1 MSESAAKEE
10 KRRRKML
17 KKMRKILLEAW
28 NHPGSEPFQSG
39 AGPANLKHLGQSV
52 EEEKY
57 YVATNHRQ
65 GWEDFARDMGVVYN
79 YHIAKSTK
87 HAKAAK
93 EHLQHVQK
101 VLEETHKSL
110 SAIAGKAK
118 PPANHHKR
126 KEAPDGSNSETNK
139 RRRNHANNGGA
150 SSGVAGDA
158 PPSDYA
164 SNNANP
170 ELAQREVRAMDMLYQ
185 FVAERGGNPTK
196 MLQGFRSRV
205 TRKRNQPNKFDVHF
219 FSPQQQRFR
228 SMLDVGRYLNLV
240 HDQDDRQQR
249 KGALQGGRRKTAGTT
264 KEQEAEKKRIRRE
277 LDKLRKTLQRA
288 SKTLDDYNLAQEEA
302 EAEKAVA
309 VDTEDAGAEEAV
321 RVVKSQTS
329 LTRWRCAATRK
340 CDLRGFPGIPADC
353 IPDVL
358 QAWDFCATFHHDL
371 QLTPMESVDDFGA
384 ALAYVPPEQGKVQG
398 DDVREAPVYLAE
410 AHLALLKLL
419 LGDRTSEDWWW
430 SVLET
435 SEEAVPVAAD
445 GSAKMNPD
453 GEPLAAEALDGPV
466 FRIDV
471 EALLNHA
478 EDALITSS
486 WLQSLDLAKIDKA
499 SKSETQAAIRTALQ
513 VVANPWVKA
522 YLRKAAKAVSR
533 RGLAFTKQ
541 AIRWLVNLFRPLL
554 TAENMEQ
561 TRNRILEEAKA
572 QLAVLSEK
580 SPVITAQ
587 EIAEMDEE
595 EEEEEDDDEEEES
608 DEDEEEN
615 VDKDQ
620 LPASPIPPRP
630 LPTLVDMLLSP
641 DKPRPTDEYINA
653 FTWAQ
658 LVGATAHRI
667 LHRKKRILNE
677 IDDALRMD
685 RERSPLTLPERRE
698 REALAAH
705 RVLTECALIPD
716 SDIQKAIDHLCQGK
730 PYLELSFVER
740 LCILRL
746 LIEAA
751 YDTERLH
758 DLVDK
763 NYKARASAMKQLEVE
778 QRKAKKETK
787 EKASADEAAA
797 RQKLA
802 DEAKEA
808 FLDEKREEIR
818 KLNENSHE
826 LTDEIIDALT
836 DEEILDFDEDYLADY
851 EALPGPDS
859 FNKAQVTE
867 MVSRMHEEAAFETDA
882 LRVITLEEVVERD
895 KRHLEE
901 LEGQLVGFGG
911 EDASNDMSLDR
922 ETLRSIDRLKKDI
935 QKARNDTERLPDL
948 RERAMEGLQDAIA
961 DGTMKVLRTAITAAK
976 RAKLTGQDDETG
988 GVWAVDLLRDAALE
1002 LEKAKQNK
1010 KVADAQK
1017 DLVAKRNKCFI
1028 RTEPLGRDRFG
1039 NRFWVFDHGEDGHVW
1054 VDAEYSLK
1062 NDAVDDDERK
1072 PPPGFLDMLKKPSE
1086 ISVGAKDMEEDF
1098 IDDNTPRDEFEKFS
1112 RKEYHS
1118 TGFSPSLVK
1127 NHWGCQATEES
1138 IRGVIKHLGSKSSRE
1153 KELKAHLKE
1162 AVENKAGTGE
1172 KQEIVLEEKTG
1183 ACDDENENGNAPEPV
1198 PVEKT
1203 EGDGELLKKAKQ
1215 ENHDNEDTHFEGLD
1229 QMQTAIG
1236 RRVRVRDV
1244 VSETKDTVLA
1254 KYESGTVVAWKMGQ
1268 EERKAVPD
1276 GSIDDSAD
1284 EEMDFEPRLE
1294 MVDVPEWKVM
1304 TDRGHQYWFKAT
1316 ELLKSVAR
1324 YEKLESGLAYYED
1337 DAVFLGY
1344 RNGLG
1349 KHTGKNAD
1357 APYASSPI
1365 YFARMMVKR
1374 ESELYPKL
1382 KIRSYDNSWGGKNG
1396 SRGLWTNSMKDFAFD
1411 LDTVRQGLLTLEKA
1425 FFDLTGEWSEYQNV
1439 DEHEDEPDAKK
1450 LLEDPNSRNDI
1461 ELESIEKDVPGLWNS
1476 PSSRAVFIEIV
1487 SNAKTTGVLA
1497 LALDL
1502 ICRNTMKYLEKHKLL
1517 NVRTQTYTD
1526 EYLPPR
1532 TTRRRNAWQQ
1542 ANHDDWF

>member
-1 MSESAAKEE
+1 MT
-10 KRRRKML
+10 R
-17 KKMRKILLEAW
+17 
-28 NHPGSEPFQSG
+28 
-39 AGPANLKHLGQSV
+39 
-52 EEEKY
+52 
-57 YVATNHRQ
+57 
-65 GWEDFARDMGVVYN
+65 
-79 YHIAKSTK
+79 STK
-87 HAKAAK
+87 HAKSAK

-110 SAIAGKAK
+110 SAIAGQAQ
-118 PPANHHKR
+118 PPTNHHKR
-126 KEAPDGSNSETNK
+126 KEAPDGITKNSEMNK
-139 RRRNHANNGGA
+139 RRRSQSNNNGG
-150 SSGVAGDA
+150 SSSNAGDHNTLA
-158 PPSDYA
+158 SNYD

-185 FVAERGGNPTK
+185 FVIERGGNPTK

-228 SMLDVGRYLNLV
+228 SMLDVGRHLNLV

-249 KGALQGGRRKTAGTT
+249 KGALQGGRRKTTGTT

-309 VDTEDAGAEEAV
+309 VDTEETGVEEAV
-321 RVVKSQTS
+321 QVVSSKTS
-329 LTRWRCAATRK
+329 LTRWRCAATRN
-340 CDLRGFPGIPADC
+340 CDIRGFPGIPDDC

-358 QAWDFCATFHHDL
+358 QAWDFCATFHNDL

-384 ALAYVPPEQGKVQG
+384 ALAYVPPEQGKIQG
-398 DDVREAPVYLAE
+398 DDVREPPVYVAE

-419 LGDRTSEDWWW
+419 LSDRTSEDWWW

-435 SEEAVPVAAD
+435 SEEAVPVATD
-445 GSAKMNPD
+445 GTVKMNTD
-453 GEPLAAEALDGPV
+453 NETLEADSLDRPV
-466 FRIDV
+466 FRIDL
-471 EALLNHA
+471 EALLNHP

-486 WLQSLDLAKIDKA
+486 WLQSLDLTKISNANKL
-499 SKSETQAAIRTALQ
+499 EIRGAIRTALQ
-513 VVANPWVKA
+513 VVANPWAKV
-522 YLRKAAKAVSR
+522 YLRKAAKALPR

-541 AIRWLVNLFRPLL
+541 AIRWLVNIFRPLL
-554 TAENMEQ
+554 IAENVEQ
-561 TRNRILEEAKA
+561 TRKRILEEAKA
-572 QLAVLSEK
+572 QLAVLSEN
-580 SPVITAQ
+580 SPSITAG

-595 EEEEEDDDEEEES
+595 EEEEEEDDEEEEES
-608 DEDEEEN
+608 DDEDEEN
-615 VDKDQ
+615 VDKDH

-630 LPTLVDMLLSP
+630 LPSLVDMLLSP
-641 DKPRPTDEYINA
+641 DKPKPADEYINA

-685 RERSPLTLPERRE
+685 RERSPLTLPERRD
-698 REALAAH
+698 REALAAQ

-716 SDIQKAIDHLCQGK
+716 KDIQKAIDHLCHGK

-740 LCILRL
+740 LCIFRL

-751 YDTERLH
+751 YDTERLR

-763 NYKARASAMKQLEVE
+763 NYKARANAMKQLEVE
-778 QRKAKKETK
+778 QRKAKKDAR
-787 EKASADEAAA
+787 EKALADEAAA

-802 DEAKEA
+802 DEAREA

-836 DEEILDFDEDYLADY
+836 DEEILDFDEDYKADY
-851 EALPGPDS
+851 DALPGPDS

-882 LRVITLEEVVERD
+882 LRVIALEEVVERD

-911 EDASNDMSLDR
+911 EEASNDMSLDR

-935 QKARNDTERLPDL
+935 QKARNDTERLPEL
-948 RERAMEGLQDAIA
+948 RERAIEGLQDAIA
-961 DGTMKVLRTAITAAK
+961 DGTMKVLRAAITAAK

-988 GVWAVDLLRDAALE
+988 GVWAVDFLRDAALE

-1062 NDAVDDDERK
+1062 NDAVDQDERK

-1086 ISVGAKDMEEDF
+1086 ITVGAVDMEEDF
-1098 IDDNTPRDEFEKFS
+1098 IDDNTPREEFEIFS

-1138 IRGVIKHLGSKSSRE
+1138 IRVVIKHLGNKSSRE

-1162 AVENKAGTGE
+1162 AVENKTGAGE
-1172 KQEIVLEEKTG
+1172 KQETVIGEKIEAG
-1183 ACDDENENGNAPEPV
+1183 NDENENGNVSDMV
-1198 PVEKT
+1198 PLEKT
-1203 EGDGELLKKAKQ
+1203 EGDGELLERAKQ
-1215 ENHDNEDTHFEGLD
+1215 ENQDNEDAHFESLD
-1229 QMQTAIG
+1229 KMQTAIG

-1268 EERKAVPD
+1268 EERKVVLD
-1276 GSIDDSAD
+1276 GSLD
-1284 EEMDFEPRLE
+1284 ESDEMDFDPRLE
-1294 MVDVPEWKVM
+1294 VVDVPEWKVT
-1304 TDRGHQYWFKAT
+1304 TDRGHQYWLKAT

-1324 YEKLESGLAYYED
+1324 YEKLESGLAYYEH
-1337 DAVFLGY
+1337 DAAFLGY
-1344 RNGLG
+1344 RNVLG
-1349 KHTGKNAD
+1349 KHTGKNSD

-1411 LDTVRQGLLTLEKA
+1411 LATVRQGLLTLEKA
-1425 FFDLTGEWSEYQNV
+1425 FFDLTGEWSEYENV
-1439 DEHEDEPDAKK
+1439 GEHDDEPDAKK
-1450 LLEDPNSRNDI
+1450 LLEDPITRNDI

-1476 PSSRAVFIEIV
+1476 PSSRAVFVEIV

-1502 ICRNTMKYLEKHKLL
+1502 LCRNTMKYLEKHKLH
-1517 NVRTQTYTD
+1517 NIRTQAYTD

>member
-1 MSESAAKEE
+1 M
-10 KRRRKML
+10 
-17 KKMRKILLEAW
+17 
-28 NHPGSEPFQSG
+28 
-39 AGPANLKHLGQSV
+39 
-52 EEEKY
+52 
-57 YVATNHRQ
+57 
-65 GWEDFARDMGVVYN
+65 
-79 YHIAKSTK
+79 
-87 HAKAAK
+87 
-93 EHLQHVQK
+93 QHVQK
-101 VLEETHKSL
+101 VLGETHKSL
-110 SAIAGKAK
+110 STIAGKAQ
-118 PPANHHKR
+118 PPANHKR
-126 KEAPDGSNSETNK
+126 KEAPAGNNSENNK
-139 RRRNHANNGGA
+139 RRRNHVSNGGA
-150 SSGVAGDA
+150 SLGGEASAA
-158 PPSDYA
+158 DYV

-170 ELAQREVRAMDMLYQ
+170 ELAQREVRAMDLLYQ
-185 FVAERGGNPTK
+185 FVAERGGNPAK
-196 MLQGFRSRV
+196 MLQGFRTRV

-228 SMLDVGRYLNLV
+228 SMLDVGRHLNLV

-249 KGALQGGRRKTAGTT
+249 KGALQGGRRKTAGST

-302 EAEKAVA
+302 EAQQAASVG
-309 VDTEDAGAEEAV
+309 TEEAV
-321 RVVKSQTS
+321 SLTSTNS
-329 LTRWRCAATRK
+329 LTRWQCAATRK

-358 QAWDFCATFHHDL
+358 QAWDFCATFQRDL
-371 QLTPMESVDDFGA
+371 NLTPMESVDDFGA
-384 ALAYVPPEQGKVQG
+384 ALAYVPPEQGQIQG
-398 DDVREAPVYLAE
+398 DDVRAPPVFVAE

-419 LGDRTSEDWWW
+419 LDDRTSEDWWW

-435 SEEAVPVAAD
+435 SGEVVPIAAD
-445 GSAKMNPD
+445 GTAKLNAA
-453 GEPLAAEALDGPV
+453 GEALAVKSLDGPV
-466 FRIDV
+466 YRIDV
-471 EALLNHA
+471 EALLNHP
-478 EDALITSS
+478 EDALITKS
-486 WLQSLDLAKIDKA
+486 WLQSLDLAKIINAD
-499 SKSETQAAIRTALQ
+499 KSETQTAIRTALQ
-513 VVANPWVKA
+513 VVANPWAKA

-541 AIRWLVNLFRPLL
+541 AICWLVNLFRPLL
-554 TAENMEQ
+554 TAENVEQ
-561 TRNRILEEAKA
+561 ARNRVLTQARA
-572 QLAVLSEK
+572 QLVLLSET
-580 SPVITAQ
+580 SPAITAQ
-587 EIAEMDEE
+587 EIAELD
-595 EEEEEDDDEEEES
+595 EEEEEDDEEEEES
-608 DEDEEEN
+608 DDEDEEN
-615 VDKDQ
+615 VNGYKDKDQ
-620 LPASPIPPRP
+620 LPASSIPPKP
-630 LPTLVDMLLSP
+630 LPSLVDILLPP
-641 DKPRPTDEYINA
+641 DKPKPNDEYINA

-685 RERSPLTLPERRE
+685 RERSPLALPERRE
-698 REALAAH
+698 REGLATH

-716 SDIQKAIDHLCQGK
+716 EDIHKAIDHLCQGK

-751 YDTERLH
+751 YDTEKLH

-763 NYKARASAMKQLEVE
+763 NYKARASAMKLLEVE
-778 QRKAKKETK
+778 QRKAKKDAR
-787 EKASADEAAA
+787 EKALADEAAA

-826 LTDEIIDALT
+826 VTDDIIDALT
-836 DEEILDFDEDYLADY
+836 DEEIIDFDDDYKADY

-859 FNKAQVTE
+859 FNKSQVTE
-867 MVSRMHEEAAFETDA
+867 IVSRMHEEAAFETDA
-882 LRVITLEEVVERD
+882 LRVIALEEVVERD
-895 KRHLEE
+895 RRHLEE
-901 LEGQLVGFGG
+901 MEGQLMGFGG

-922 ETLRSIDRLKKDI
+922 ETLRSIDRLKKDLV
-935 QKARNDTERLPDL
+935 KARNDTERLPEL

-961 DGTMKVLRTAITAAK
+961 DGTMKVLRAAITAAK
-976 RAKLTGQDDETG
+976 RAKLTGQDEETG

-1039 NRFWVFDHGEDGHVW
+1039 NRFWTFDHGEDGHVW
-1054 VDAEYSLK
+1054 VDAEYTLK
-1062 NDAVDDDERK
+1062 NDSMDDDDERK
-1072 PPPGFLDMLKKPSE
+1072 PPPGFLNMLKNPSE
-1086 ISVGAKDMEEDF
+1086 ITVGAKDMEEDF

-1118 TGFSPSLVK
+1118 TGFSGSLVK

-1138 IRGVIKHLGSKSSRE
+1138 LRGVIKHLDSKSSRE

-1172 KQEIVLEEKTG
+1172 KHEAAPEEKAG
-1183 ACDDENENGNAPEPV
+1183 AGEDENGNAPETA
-1198 PVEKT
+1198 PVENT
-1203 EGDGELLKKAKQ
+1203 EGDGELLEKAKQ
-1215 ENHDNEDTHFEGLD
+1215 ENRDDEDIHFEGLD

-1244 VSETKDTVLA
+1244 VSETKETVLA
-1254 KYESGTVVAWKMGQ
+1254 KYETGTIMSWKMGQ
-1268 EERKAVPD
+1268 EERRVV
-1276 GSIDDSAD
+1276 AD
-1284 EEMDFEPRLE
+1284 ESVEEEMDFDPRIE
-1294 MVDVPEWKVM
+1294 VVDVPEWKVM
-1304 TDRGHQYWFKAT
+1304 TDRGHQYWLKGT
-1316 ELLKSVAR
+1316 DLLQSVAS
-1324 YEKLESGLAYYED
+1324 YDKLESGLAYYEH

-1344 RNGLG
+1344 RNALG

-1374 ESELYPKL
+1374 ENDLYPKL
-1382 KIRSYDNSWGGKNG
+1382 KIRSYDNSWGGKSG

-1411 LDTVRQGLLTLEKA
+1411 LATVRQGLLTLEKA
-1425 FFDLTGEWSEYQNV
+1425 FFDLTGEWSEYDNV
-1439 DEHEDEPDAKK
+1439 DEHNDEPDAKK
-1450 LLEDPNSRNDI
+1450 LLEDPLSRNEI
-1461 ELESIEKDVPGLWNS
+1461 ELESIEKDIPGLWNS

-1487 SNAKTTGVLA
+1487 SSAKTTGFLA

-1502 ICRNTMKYLEKHKLL
+1502 LCRNTMRYLEKYKLH
-1517 NVRTQTYTD
+1517 NVRTQTYTE

-1542 ANHDDWF
+1542 ANHEDWF